1 MRIEDLVAIL
11 NSLVKL
17 WPRRGSTGMAT
28 RDDGVR
34 GFQTGLLPIQGGEID
49 EPFQSWI
56 EETPPGGLSLQGGDR
71 PAAYVV
77 HVNGEV
83 DGLNTPKLQAY
94 LEEAAGSGRHI
105 IVDLSAVTFLDLN
118 GLRLLEIYHQ
128 RCRDRG
134 RRLVV
139 IAPSGMPRRI
149 MDIVGFTQEIPVVQ
163 SRQAAKDLLSS

>member
-1 MRIEDLVAIL
+1 M
-11 NSLVKL
+11 
-17 WPRRGSTGMAT
+17 MAT

-34 GFQTGLLPIQGGEID
+34 GFRTGLLPIQGGEID

-56 EETPPGGLSLQGGDR
+56 EETPPGGLSPSGGDR

-118 GLRLLEIYHQ
+118 GLRLLETYHQ

-139 IAPSGMPRRI
+139 IAPSQMPRRI

-163 SRQAAKDLLSS
+163 SRQAAEDLLSS

>member
-1 MRIEDLVAIL
+1 M
-11 NSLVKL
+11 
-17 WPRRGSTGMAT
+17 MAT

-34 GFQTGLLPIQGGEID
+34 GFRTGLLPIQGGEID

-56 EETPPGGLSLQGGDR
+56 EETPPGGLSPSGGDR

-105 IVDLSAVTFLDLN
+105 IVDLSAVTFLDL
-118 GLRLLEIYHQ
+118 
-128 RCRDRG
+128 
-134 RRLVV
+134 
-139 IAPSGMPRRI
+139 
-149 MDIVGFTQEIPVVQ
+149 TQEIPVVQ
-163 SRQAAKDLLSS
+163 SRQAAEDLLSS